1 MSTAMLRILI
11 AGALFVHGVGH
22 TLGLF
27 MPARSW
33 LLPAVGEPTLKVVSN
48 FVWVLTAIGFLATL
62 LGFLGVGVPG
72 DWWRPL
78 AVVFA
83 FVSLF
88 GLFLFW
94 GTWPTFNVI
103 GALSMNFAVLLTQLW
118 FRWPPTEL
126 FGT

>member
-1 MSTAMLRILI
+1 MSTNIIRILI

-22 TLGLF
+22 TLGFF

-33 LLPAVGEPTLKVVSN
+33 LMPNAGEPVLRVVGG
-48 FVWVLTAIGFLATL
+48 VIWVLATVGFLLSL
-62 LGFLGVGVPG
+62 LGFLGILVPA

-83 FVSLF
+83 FVSLL

-94 GTWPTFNVI
+94 GTW
-103 GALSMNFAVLLTQLW
+103 GALNAYGALAMNAVILVTQLW
-118 FRWPPTEL
+118 LHWPPVDM
-126 FGT
+126 FGR